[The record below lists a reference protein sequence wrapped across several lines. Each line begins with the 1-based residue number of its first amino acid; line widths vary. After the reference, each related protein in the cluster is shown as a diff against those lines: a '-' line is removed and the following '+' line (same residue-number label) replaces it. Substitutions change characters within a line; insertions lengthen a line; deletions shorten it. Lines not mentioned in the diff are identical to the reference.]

1 MVQIS
6 GARDVNLGLKMEHFY
21 FLIKQSKNKP
31 KQ

>member
-6 GARDVNLGLKMEHFY
+6 GARDVNLGLKTEYFY